1 MVFFSSSKK
10 ILDSFK
16 FFIIFL
22 VNIFSNR
29 VFKLTSSWRPFLYTT
44 WLFFVSD
51 AIKEG
56 NPSKDELEGLSRKIA
71 EDWKPLGRRLKVTE
85 PELTAFDEENKKYSE
100 KPYKMLLHW
109 QQRDGKDA
117 TYTVLYN
124 ALCDVL
130 VKRRDLAQ
138 EYCCDRH

>member
-51 AIKEG
+51 AIREG
-56 NPSKDELEGLSRKIA
+56 NPSEDELEGLSRKIA
-71 EDWKPLGRRLKVTE
+71 EEWKPLGRRLKFTK
-85 PELTAFDEENKKYSE
+85 PELTAFDEENKKYFE

-109 QQRDGKDA
+109 QQKYGKDA

-124 ALCDVL
+124 ALCHDL
-130 VKRRDLAQ
+130 VQRRDLAQ